1 MGPISSQGDLVQ
13 IIAIVGLFIVAGRA
27 VRYIG
32 PAIAR
37 RLGGEVDGGRGA
49 GALQADVDDLKA
61 RLAELEGDRDRIAEL
76 EERLDFTERLL
87 AQSRAAGSLRE
98 EN

>member
-49 GALQADVDDLKA
+49 GAL
-61 RLAELEGDRDRIAEL
+61 
-76 EERLDFTERLL
+76 
-87 AQSRAAGSLRE
+87 
-98 EN
+98 